1 MQKKM
6 KLITTGSVLGVFVLW
21 NYIFEWLSKIGASIV
36 SAVLSEQLPAE
47 AWNSQLYGAIAKQS
61 LPFIL
66 MMILG
71 AALIY
76 WSKAKDKALAAE
88 NVEWAESSE
97 QRKAAQMASA
107 GGVLAAVAVFALVL
121 PTYMN
126 FQDLVMAFSSPE
138 GVDYIMKMMVPNYIV
153 LLAQLILGLWM
164 VFGIKEKSVS
174 VDMTQEEHTEEENE
188 EAVPSESSEESEV
201 HCESEEVHGTEQHEP
216 SEENAQA
223 SDTPEK
229 NQ

>member
-6 KLITTGSVLGVFVLW
+6 KLITTGGILGVFVLW

-61 LPFIL
+61 VPFVL

-76 WSKAKDKALAAE
+76 WSRSKDKALAVE
-88 NVEWAESSE
+88 NAEWAESAE
-97 QRKAAQMASA
+97 QRRTMGLASA
-107 GGVLAAVAVFALVL
+107 GGILAAVAVFAIFL
-121 PTYMN
+121 PTYMS

-138 GVDYIMKMMVPNYIV
+138 GVDYIMKMMVPNYVV
-153 LLAQLILGLWM
+153 LLSQLILGLWM
-164 VFGIKEKSVS
+164 VFGIKEKAAAVND
-174 VDMTQEEHTEEENE
+174 VQEEVGEEEGECTDADCPCNHSDTTDQPNEAADAGEMGAEEENTVE
-188 EAVPSESSEESEV
+188 KSE
-201 HCESEEVHGTEQHEP
+201 
-216 SEENAQA
+216 
-223 SDTPEK
+223 
-229 NQ
+229 

>member
-6 KLITTGSVLGVFVLW
+6 KLITTGGILGVFVLW

-61 LPFIL
+61 VPFVL

-76 WSKAKDKALAAE
+76 WSRSKDKALAVE
-88 NVEWAESSE
+88 NAEWAESAE
-97 QRKAAQMASA
+97 QRRIMGLASA
-107 GGVLAAVAVFALVL
+107 GGILAAVAVFAIFL
-121 PTYMN
+121 PTYMS

-138 GVDYIMKMMVPNYIV
+138 GVDYIMKMMVPNYVV
-153 LLAQLILGLWM
+153 LLSQLILGLWM
-164 VFGIKEKSVS
+164 VFGIKEKAAAVND
-174 VDMTQEEHTEEENE
+174 VQEEVGEAESECTDADCPCNHSDTTDQPNEVADAGEMGAEEENTVE
-188 EAVPSESSEESEV
+188 KSE
-201 HCESEEVHGTEQHEP
+201 
-216 SEENAQA
+216 
-223 SDTPEK
+223 
-229 NQ
+229 